1 MAAFKEI
8 VKSAGVDENRM
19 PNPGMIVRMG
29 ESNIV
34 RLIGGEGL
42 RLEKAPPPALTVQ
55 ELKEG
60 ELVGNLASLGLMS
73 GNRHS
78 PCAVRLPVL
87 QDFRQGPDPQR

>member
-8 VKSAGVDENRM
+8 VKSAGVDENRT
-19 PNPGMIVRMG
+19 PNPEMIVRMG

-55 ELKEG
+55 ELSSALTKSRFS
-60 ELVGNLASLGLMS
+60 A
-73 GNRHS
+73 
-78 PCAVRLPVL
+78 
-87 QDFRQGPDPQR
+87 